1 MSTNH
6 QDFSPPLRTEKLQK
20 MKLGLLTCIS
30 LFSSR
35 VLAKDVPQLDID
47 FFSVLLDD
55 FRSQGTEYVGYVA
68 TASGVDVP
76 SEMTSLI
83 LNGGMFTDD
92 SFTTWLTRDDVN
104 VDNLRAVATQLPWY
118 SRIETRLATTTMQ
131 SSSTETM
138 TSSSGTTGM
147 ASSSGTTGMMSSSG
161 TISMMSSSGTTGST
175 SSGMSS
181 STRTMSAGG
190 VANYAP
196 QALFGIAALFLFSGI

>member
-55 FRSQGTEYVGYVA
+55 FRSQGPEYVGYVA
-68 TASGVDVP
+68 TASNVDVP
-76 SEMTSLI
+76 PEMTSLI
-83 LNGGMFTDD
+83 LNGGIFTDD
-92 SFTTWLTRDDVN
+92 SFTNWLTRDDVN

-118 SRIETRLATTTMQ
+118 SRIEPRLTTTSVQ
-131 SSSTETM
+131 TDASSSETM

-147 ASSSGTTGMMSSSG
+147 ASSSGTAGIMSSSG
-161 TISMMSSSGTTGST
+161 TMGST

-196 QALFGIAALFLFSGI
+196 QALFGIAALFLL